1 MAPFLIFF
9 IVFLGCE
16 IIIDYLKRRPFACLA
31 SRRYNSNINTL
42 KADTGDIMKK
52 SGIILVAM
60 AFIVAV
66 ASLAVTAGAVCTT
79 CGGEENWEAS
89 AASFLEG
96 KPINDEPSSLS
107 NPQQSRI
114 RNDFKSNLLKEGADD
129 STTNLAEMPS
139 LNITLMDARAVPN
152 PVNSGS
158 PVMITAVFGN
168 SSSSSSD
175 NATMYNVSASIK
187 NPDEIV
193 VGNADLQRTSG
204 GEYAGI
210 WLANVPA
217 GVYKATI
224 IASLNETSKM
234 FNDTLQIE
242 II

>member
-1 MAPFLIFF
+1 L
-9 IVFLGCE
+9 E
-16 IIIDYLKRRPFACLA
+16 
-31 SRRYNSNINTL
+31 
-42 KADTGDIMKK
+42 ADTGDIMKK

-66 ASLAVTAGAVCTT
+66 VSLAVNAGAICTT

-107 NPQQSRI
+107 NPQQARI
-114 RNDFKSNLLKEGADD
+114 RNDFNSNLLEEGADD
-129 STTNLAEMPS
+129 STPNLAEMP
-139 LNITLMDARAVPN
+139 TLGIALIDSSAVPN

-158 PVMITAVFGN
+158 PAMITAVFGN
-168 SSSSSSD
+168 ISSSSSD
-175 NATMYNVSASIK
+175 NATVYNVSAIIK
-187 NPDEIV
+187 NPDEIA
-193 VGNADLQRTSG
+193 VGNADLQHTSG

-217 GVYKATI
+217 GVYTATI
-224 IASLNETSKM
+224 IASLNEASKM

-242 II
+242 ISEVA